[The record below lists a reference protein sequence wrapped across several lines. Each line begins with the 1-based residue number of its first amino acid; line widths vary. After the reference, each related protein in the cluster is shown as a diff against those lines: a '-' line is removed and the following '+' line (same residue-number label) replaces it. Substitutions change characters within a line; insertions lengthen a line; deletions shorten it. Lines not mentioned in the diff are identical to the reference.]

1 MPFNNVYISQGR
13 KIVPQ
18 KSVLSGDK
26 VTVAS
31 SIEEKAMEDRLQK
44 LRTTQEENTKTYIK
58 INQRINFFSP

>member
-1 MPFNNVYISQGR
+1 MPFHNVYISQGR

-18 KSVLSGDK
+18 KSILSGDK
-26 VTVAS
+26 MTVAS
-31 SIEEKAMEDRLQK
+31 SIEEKALEDRLQK